1 MWIWLPLPLVY
12 VALVLLLRAEGR
24 ISRDEREVK
33 RWKSLATALVILVCG
48 LSFTHPAGDNDTTYT
63 LLILTGLA
71 LSLAGDVLLVPQDNP
86 RSFLSGL
93 VAFFCAHLMYIGA
106 FVHML
111 SSLAIASNW
120 AFDGVAAAALVLIG
134 GVIYAALRPG
144 LGKLRLPVIAY
155 MVVISAMVHRAVA
168 IAWVHPG
175 PGMQPTLVVVGALLF
190 YLSDVILGINKF
202 RLAGRMRHYRLLNL
216 SSYYTGQLLIAL
228 SASVF
233 N

>member
-12 VALVLLLRAEGR
+12 VTLALLLRAEGR
-24 ISRDEREVK
+24 VSRDGREVK
-33 RWKSLATALVILVCG
+33 RWKSLATVLVILVCG
-48 LSFTHPAGDNDTTYT
+48 LSFAHPAGDHDTTYS
-63 LLILTGLA
+63 LLVLTGLV

-86 RSFLSGL
+86 GSFLLGL

-106 FVHML
+106 FVHLL
-111 SSLAIASNW
+111 SSLGIESNR
-120 AFDGVAAAALVLIG
+120 ATDGVAAAALVLVG
-134 GVIYAALRPG
+134 GVIYAVLRPG
-144 LGKLRLPVIAY
+144 LGKMRLPVIAY
-155 MVVISAMVHRAVA
+155 MVVISVMVHRAVA

-175 PGMQPTLVVVGALLF
+175 PGTQPTLVVVGALLF